1 MSDKRDSTDLLHIIG
16 QISELT
22 EKVEA
27 FSGLQILNGYQEVD
41 AGSQRPLV
49 KGNGDKYP
57 IVFEK
62 SFEKEPQVFIGLSY
76 LDANTNEHDLRIVA
90 SAEEVT
96 AEGFQLIVKTFRDTR
111 ILGYRV
117 NWLAFNSL

>member
-1 MSDKRDSTDLLHIIG
+1 MAEKQKPIDLLYIMG

-22 EKVEA
+22 EKVNA
-27 FSGLQILNGYQEVD
+27 FTGRQILSGYQEVD

-49 KGNGDKYP
+49 KGDGNKYP

-62 SFEKEPQVFIGLSY
+62 SFVKEPQVFIGLSY
-76 LDANTNEHDLRIVA
+76 LDADTSELDLRLVA
-90 SAEEVT
+90 SAEDVT
-96 AEGFQLIVKTFRDTR
+96 LEGFQLIVKTFQDTR

-117 NWLAFNSL
+117 NWLAFNSF

>member
-1 MSDKRDSTDLLHIIG
+1 MAEKQKPIDLLYIMG

-22 EKVEA
+22 EKVNA
-27 FSGLQILNGYQEVD
+27 FTGQQILSGYKEVG
-41 AGSQRPLV
+41 AGSRRPLV
-49 KGNGDKYP
+49 KGDGDKYP

-76 LDANTNEHDLRIVA
+76 LDADTSKYDLRIVA

-96 AEGFQLIVKTFRDTR
+96 AEGFQLIVKTFRDSE

-117 NWLAFNSL
+117 NWLAFNSR

>member
-1 MSDKRDSTDLLHIIG
+1 MAENRNPTDLLHIIG

-22 EKVEA
+22 EKVDA
-27 FSGLQILNGYQEVD
+27 FTGRQILSGYQEVD

-49 KGNGDKYP
+49 KGDGDKYP

-76 LDANTNEHDLRIVA
+76 LDADTSEHDLRIVA

-96 AEGFQLIVKTFRDTR
+96 AEGFQLIVKTFRDTKV
-111 ILGYRV
+111 LGYRV